1 MRVGASEGARYPE
14 GDETEKEGRAA
25 LKGRKG
31 EMTGSERAR
40 GERGLDTGEKYR
52 EEKKHTRGRE
62 KQRRADSHSGGWIGY
77 GRRGRDG
84 AIGGRRRVR
93 MYYVHPLSG
102 RCKSNVTAGRWA
114 CT

>member
-14 GDETEKEGRAA
+14 GDETEEGGRAA

-40 GERGLDTGEKYR
+40 GERGLDTGEKYG

-62 KQRRADSHSGGWIGY
+62 KQRRADSHSGG
-77 GRRGRDG
+77 
-84 AIGGRRRVR
+84 
-93 MYYVHPLSG
+93 
-102 RCKSNVTAGRWA
+102 
-114 CT
+114 